1 MNKYLIH
8 FNGIGK
14 IIELSTKDTTSEQ
27 FGKIQKEFAQ
37 ECTRGNV
44 AFKDS
49 YADMIRLYSD
59 QQSFGV
65 YYTWGLAGP
74 GGAWFNFIVL
84 PCTTKT
90 QLENAMN
97 EIKRTR
103 DVVSFSS
110 TRIIRML

>member
-14 IIELSTKDTTSEQ
+14 FIELSTRDTTSAQ
-27 FGKIQKEFAQ
+27 FAKIQKDFAY
-37 ECTRGNV
+37 ECSRGNV
-44 AFKDS
+44 VFKDS
-49 YADMIRLYSD
+49 AADMIRLWPD
-59 QQSFGV
+59 QEIFGV
-65 YYTWGLAGP
+65 YYSWGLAGP

-90 QLENAMN
+90 QLEKAMN
-97 EIKRTR
+97 EIRRTR

-110 TRIIRML
+110 TRIRRML